1 MVQAPM
7 DLPMLELL
15 HLRLREHPGR
25 LSGEINL
32 LKGLLTPWTD
42 RLQHG
47 GDFVEISTLK
57 EDAEYHTLSEYEGGC
72 IAGIFR

>member
-1 MVQAPM
+1 MVQAPL

-47 GDFVEISTLK
+47 EDFVERNKNSKRRKTWSIIHS
-57 EDAEYHTLSEYEGGC
+57 LSMSV
-72 IAGIFR
+72 IV